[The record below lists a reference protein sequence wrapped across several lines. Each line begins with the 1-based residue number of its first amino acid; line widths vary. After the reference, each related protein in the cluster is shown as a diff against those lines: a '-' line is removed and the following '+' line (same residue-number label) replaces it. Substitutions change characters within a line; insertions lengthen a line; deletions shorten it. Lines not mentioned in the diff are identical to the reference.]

1 MSIHKHYQTGMS
13 IVPSRYHAC
22 RVLLYTDVLS
32 TVVLFFFVNLFLPSL
47 LYSLCFLF
55 VLYCETLV
63 AVFVRPDITALVDWA

>member
-1 MSIHKHYQTGMS
+1 MLSDRYVHSIQQ
-13 IVPSRYHAC
+13 ISRMQ
-22 RVLLYTDVLS
+22 VLLYTDVLS
-32 TVVLFFFVNLFLPSL
+32 TVVLFFFDNLFLPSPL